1 MKHIRLYTHTGGVV
15 RFSYNMEDLLEAVNS
30 ETQFT
35 GRNIRDNTGNID
47 LDKMAGPDDIEF
59 VVRSI
64 KSAADTFESF
74 IPKHIKPA
82 EFKIIMFSDKEITI
96 TLSDNGKTSRSIL
109 EQAYE
114 QFRNYMVNLMIQMW
128 YQKCGLPQTAEP
140 FSMYAASAIQNIQR
154 VLIHSF
160 IIGRPFGSR
169 YPKISLTDIARPLK
183 GKFLG
188 AYTTVEIMENIHGG
202 SEESA
207 DIVYIEQE
215 KDYMIYNG
223 ASWAKL
229 SDMVESATPLN
240 CRDHIPF
247 PDTAT
252 AGDLFVVTKGGT
264 IGDYD
269 DVVYA
274 GEVILCISNNTAD
287 DFHDS
292 LKNFIVIGPV
302 KYNQEIA

>member
-15 RFSYNMEDLLEAVNS
+15 RFSYDMEDLLEAVNS

-35 GRNIRDNTGNID
+35 GRNIRDAAGSID
-47 LDKMAGPDDIEF
+47 LDKMAGPDDIGF

-82 EFKIIMFSDKEITI
+82 EFKIIMFSDQEITI
-96 TLSDNGKTSRSIL
+96 TLSDSGRTSRSIL

-128 YQKCGLPQTAEP
+128 YAKCGLPQTAEP
-140 FSMYAASAIQNIQR
+140 FAMYANSAIQNIQR

-160 IIGRPFGSR
+160 IIGRPLGSR
-169 YPKISLTDIARPLK
+169 YPKISLSEISRPLK

-188 AYTTVEIMENIHGG
+188 AYTTESIMTEVHGG
-202 SEESA
+202 SEETA

-215 KDYMIYNG
+215 KDYMIYTG
-223 ASWAKL
+223 AAWEKL
-229 SDMVESATPLN
+229 DDLLGAATPLN
-240 CRDHIPF
+240 CRDHVEF
-247 PDTAT
+247 PNDASQ
-252 AGDLFVVTKGGT
+252 GDLYIVTKGGT
-264 IGDYD
+264 IGDYG

-274 GEVILCISNNTAD
+274 GEAILCISDNSAD
-287 DFHDS
+287 NFHDS
-292 LKNFIVIGPV
+292 LRNFIVIGPV
-302 KYNQEIA
+302 KINQEL